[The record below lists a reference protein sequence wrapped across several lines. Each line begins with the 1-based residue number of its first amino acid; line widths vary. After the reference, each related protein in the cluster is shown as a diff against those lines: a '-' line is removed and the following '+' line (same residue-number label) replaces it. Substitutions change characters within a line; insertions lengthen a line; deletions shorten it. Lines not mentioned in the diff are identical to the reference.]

1 MEGKALRKRDEWN
14 TNKRLTTFRIYMT
27 EENKIRFLNKLDEK
41 GRRIWEKLIK
51 KIEEI
56 MYNNILKYSD
66 IFDKEEKIEQEEFA
80 IFCMEEKDQIP
91 FNMCEVWSYLNYFYI
106 ENLDDEFK
114 NLKWKDIID
123 CGWYNGDSS
132 LAMIEYLQNIWK
144 IYCIEPEL
152 ENFWKITKII
162 KQKNINNITPINL
175 WLWDKKSEWIIT
187 EWWAW
192 SNLSMNDESIKWEK
206 ISIDT
211 IDNIVRDYNI
221 SPWLIKRDIEW
232 FEYSSIVWAKE
243 TIVKHKP
250 ILLISIYHT
259 WKDWFEIL
267 PLIESRNLDYKFTL
281 RRWNCF
287 HPFADTLLICY

>member
-1 MEGKALRKRDEWN
+1 
-14 TNKRLTTFRIYMT
+14 
-27 EENKIRFLNKLDEK
+27 
-41 GRRIWEKLIK
+41 
-51 KIEEI
+51 
-56 MYNNILKYSD
+56 
-66 IFDKEEKIEQEEFA
+66 
-80 IFCMEEKDQIP
+80 
-91 FNMCEVWSYLNYFYI
+91 
-106 ENLDDEFK
+106 
-114 NLKWKDIID
+114 
-123 CGWYNGDSS
+123 
-132 LAMIEYLQNIWK
+132 
-144 IYCIEPEL
+144 
-152 ENFWKITKII
+152 
-162 KQKNINNITPINL
+162 
-175 WLWDKKSEWIIT
+175 
-187 EWWAW
+187 
-192 SNLSMNDESIKWEK
+192 MNDESIKWEK
-206 ISIDT
+206 ICIDT